1 MRCFLKGPIA
11 SPLAQFSDI
20 PEHENDPGD
29 GGGIPVFSSFSI
41 TYFGT
46 FFVPVNI
53 LMINGLI
60 SCYYEVDLRLLVT
73 EDHDLLLCFLLLLR
87 LADENFHF
95 LEAGVSWCILFQF
108 FLSITPVYN
117 YAVVDCRIILN
128 LSLNVHKGT

>member
-46 FFVPVNI
+46 FFCPCQHLNAKW
-53 LMINGLI
+53 LIN
-60 SCYYEVDLRLLVT
+60 CYYEVDLRLLVT

-87 LADENFHF
+87 LADEKFHF

-108 FLSITPVYN
+108 FFIYN
-117 YAVVDCRIILN
+117 PCI
-128 LSLNVHKGT
+128 